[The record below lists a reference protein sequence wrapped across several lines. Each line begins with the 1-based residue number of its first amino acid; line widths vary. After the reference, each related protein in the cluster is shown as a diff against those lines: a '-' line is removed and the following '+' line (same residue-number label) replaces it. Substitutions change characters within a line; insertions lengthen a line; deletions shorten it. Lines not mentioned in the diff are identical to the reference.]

1 MTFDTKGR
9 EDIEAFA
16 ARMDAQL
23 NIIGM
28 PYNEDDDVINGN
40 RAEYLFKALSP
51 WLEQKIRE
59 QGQPPRCTHEQWC
72 FGRVLEKARLILL
85 AQAARPK
92 EEYKG
97 KKREEKKPFTSYKKD
112 NRDSYK
118 KEDKQPFGPKF
129 KKLSEMTTEEKDK
142 MRADNICFFC
152 REKGHTIENYPKATK
167 TRHISTIQEEDQ
179 VEYLSVIIEEAPKN
193 APAVKK
199 IKPWATTPTKGS
211 EHATG
216 YDLYAI
222 YTDYIRPGEQLGVNL
237 GITIW
242 CPQGTYGR

>member
-40 RAEYLFKALSP
+40 RAEHLFKTLLL

-72 FGRVLEKARLILL
+72 FGRVLEKIRLILS
-85 AQAARPK
+85 AQAACPK

-112 NRDSYK
+112 NRDLYK
-118 KEDKQPFGPKF
+118 KEDKQTFGPKF
-129 KKLSEMTTEEKDK
+129 KKLLEITTEEKDK
-142 MRADNICFFC
+142 IRIDNICFFHQ
-152 REKGHTIENYPKATK
+152 EKGYAMENCPK
-167 TRHISTIQEEDQ
+167 TRKARYISIIQE
-179 VEYLSVIIEEAPKN
+179 
-193 APAVKK
+193 
-199 IKPWATTPTKGS
+199 G
-211 EHATG
+211 
-216 YDLYAI
+216 
-222 YTDYIRPGEQLGVNL
+222 
-237 GITIW
+237 
-242 CPQGTYGR
+242 